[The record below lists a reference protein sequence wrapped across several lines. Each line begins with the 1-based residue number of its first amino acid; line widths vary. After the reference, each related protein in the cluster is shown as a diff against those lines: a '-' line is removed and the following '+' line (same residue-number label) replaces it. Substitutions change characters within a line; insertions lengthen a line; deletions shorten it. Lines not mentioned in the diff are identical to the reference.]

1 MTKSCD
7 MGPNM
12 VNKVVFKPT
21 TLFFLTHKYLGSIL
35 SQSCEFSLIL
45 CDTHMSLS
53 HIMKLSS
60 HVSQIDAT
68 YIMFLEF
75 IQEELPCNIL
85 WWCSSGHKNPPLI
98 SC

>member
-1 MTKSCD
+1 

-12 VNKVVFKPT
+12 VIKVVFKPM

-35 SQSCEFSLIL
+35 AQPCEFSLIL
-45 CDTHMSLS
+45 CDTHLSLS

-68 YIMFLEF
+68 HIMLLEF
-75 IQEELPCNIL
+75 IQEELPCSTL
-85 WWCSSGHKNPPLI
+85 W
-98 SC
+98 